1 MAAIIRIKRST
12 TANAPGALKTG
23 EIAYSQGTGTAANGG
38 DRLYF
43 GKGDDGSGNATSIV
57 VIGGEYF
64 QNQLDH
70 TPGTLTASSAIVVDA
85 NSKIDVLNV
94 DNITIDGNTI
104 SSTDTNGNIHLNP
117 NGTGIVDVNT
127 SRIGNVANPS
137 NSQDA
142 ATKAYVD
149 AQNSSANLTVNGD
162 TGSDTVNLSDSDIT
176 FTGGTGITTAVT
188 DNDVE
193 ITLDNTT
200 VTAGDYGSSTAI
212 PTFTVDAQG
221 RLTAAGTA
229 AISTDLSIAGDTGTD
244 TVTSSDTLTFAGDS
258 FLTAAVTNNT
268 VTFTH
273 DVSGVAA
280 GTYGS
285 QTAIP
290 VFTVDAQGH
299 IDSAGTVAVA
309 STLSTAGD
317 TGTGSV
323 NLLNQSITVAGGTN
337 VNTTASAQG
346 VTVNLDDDISVS
358 NLTVADS
365 SSFGS
370 NLSVDGSLNLGGAI
384 DVASAARL
392 AGTLTVTGN
401 TTLNGEV
408 VVADSAEFRNNV
420 VIDGTLNVAGE
431 TTMTGLTVDNI
442 RLDGTTISSTAGNT
456 TLYIDPAPVGD
467 SGDLVIRGNL
477 TVQGTT
483 TTINSTTVSVND
495 LNMVLADSAADAT
508 EADGAGITIG
518 GAGYT
523 GTKATITY
531 DGANDTWDFN
541 KGLDIGFAAL
551 ADAIKLNGV
560 GLDEVIEDHL
570 AGNVFLAHDS
580 SGMDIT
586 YDDAAGTI
594 TFHNEYA
601 TTTNVGVSRF
611 GGFADADSADGA
623 GSNRQFQIGDKG
635 NVYIQELD
643 GGTF

>member
-12 TANAPGALKTG
+12 TANAPGSLKSG
-23 EIAYSQGTGTAANGG
+23 ELAYSQGTGTAVNGG

-43 GKGDDGSGNATSIV
+43 GKGDDGSGNATSVV

-70 TPGTLTASSAIVVDA
+70 APGTLTASSALVVDA

-104 SSTDTNGNIHLNP
+104 SSTDTNGNIVLDP
-117 NGTGIVDVNT
+117 NGTGVVDVNT
-127 SRIGNVANPS
+127 SRIVNVSDPSGN
-137 NSQDA
+137 QDA

-149 AQNSSANLTVNGD
+149 AQVGGGNLTFNGD
-162 TGSDTVNLSDSDIT
+162 TGTDTVNIQDSDVT
-176 FTGGTGITTAVT
+176 FTGGTGLTTAVT
-188 DNDVE
+188 DNDVT
-193 ITLDNTT
+193 ITLDDTA
-200 VTAGDYGSSTAI
+200 VTAGSYGSSTAI
-212 PTFTVDAQG
+212 PTFTVDDQG

-229 AISTDLSIAGDTGTD
+229 SISTDLAIAGDTGTD

-268 VTFTH
+268 VTITH
-273 DVSGVAA
+273 DTSGVSA

-309 STLSTAGD
+309 STLNTSGD

-323 NLLNQSITVAGGTN
+323 NLLSQSLSVNGGTN
-337 VNTTASAQG
+337 VHTVASG
-346 VTVNLDDDISVS
+346 LDVIVHLDSDISIS

-365 SSFGS
+365 SSFGA
-370 NLSVDGSLNLGGAI
+370 NLSVDGTVNLGSTL
-384 DVASAARL
+384 DVASTATL
-392 AGTLTVTGN
+392 AGGLAVTGN
-401 TTLNGEV
+401 TTLTGEV
-408 VVADSAEFRNNV
+408 VVTDSAEFRNNV

-483 TTINSTTVSVND
+483 TTINSTVVSLND

-541 KGLDIGFAAL
+541 KGLDIGFASL

-586 YDDAAGTI
+586 YDDTAGTI

-601 TTTNVGVSRF
+601 TTTNVGVARF
-611 GGFADADSADGA
+611 GGFADADSAGGA
-623 GSNRQFQIGDKG
+623 GSNRQFQIGNKG

-643 GGTF
+643 GGSF